1 MKKALVI
8 LIAFLPMLS
17 YAKIYRCAAV
27 GASMEISLFEALS
40 EQLSID
46 TSTIVRDKT

>member
-17 YAKIYRCAAV
+17 YAKNYGCATA
-27 GASMEISLFEALS
+27 GASMETSLFEGHCQNS
-40 EQLSID
+40 
-46 TSTIVRDKT
+46 